1 MSAAEH
7 VAPAPGTPCWVN
19 MMVGDLRAA
28 QTFYAAVL
36 GWQFRASSLGGGFL
50 VAEADGR
57 PVAGIG
63 ERRPG
68 LAPPSVWTPY
78 FAVRDATVTA
88 ARIQERG
95 ATLAVGPLAL
105 GEGRAGLA
113 ADRDGAAFGFWEGP
127 GLAWSVGEDSA
138 PARLDLQTW
147 DVFEAAVFYG
157 GVFGWGDEPGIDVAY
172 RRDHVLVER
181 AGMQTVSLRGGGVRT
196 SAQPQSRPR
205 WMVNFVVDDVA
216 RAVATAVAAG
226 GGKPQLSPSSW
237 SPDGF
242 SRTLQDP
249 GGGLFTLTHRRAG
262 TTSPKVDDA

>member
-7 VAPAPGTPCWVN
+7 VGPVPGIPCWVN
-19 MMVGDLRAA
+19 LMVGDLRAA

-36 GWQFRASSLGGGFL
+36 GWEFRTSSLASGFL
-50 VAEADGR
+50 VASVGGR

-68 LAPPSVWTPY
+68 LTPPSVWTPY

-95 ATLAVGPLAL
+95 ATLAVGPVAL

-127 GLAWSVGEDSA
+127 GPAWSVGEESA
-138 PARLDLQTW
+138 PARLDLQTR
-147 DVFEAAVFYG
+147 DVFDAAVFYG
-157 GVFGWGDEPGIDVAY
+157 EVFGWADQPGIDVAY

-181 AGMQTVSLRGGGVRT
+181 DGRPALSLRGGGVQT
-196 SAQPQSRPR
+196 SAQPQTRPR
-205 WMVNFVVDDVA
+205 WLVNFAVGDVE
-216 RAVATAVAAG
+216 RAVATAIGAG
-226 GGKPQLSPSSW
+226 GGKPRPAASAW
-237 SPDGF
+237 SPEGF
-242 SRTLQDP
+242 SGVLQDP
-249 GGGLFTLTHRRAG
+249 GGGLFTLTQHR
-262 TTSPKVDDA
+262 T